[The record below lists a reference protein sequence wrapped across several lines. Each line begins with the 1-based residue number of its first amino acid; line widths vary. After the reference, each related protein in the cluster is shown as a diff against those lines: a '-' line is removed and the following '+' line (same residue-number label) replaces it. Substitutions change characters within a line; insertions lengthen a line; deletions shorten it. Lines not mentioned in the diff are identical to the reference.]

1 VDTTTQLAIG
11 AVVRGLSRSGVM
23 NDDSVRSV
31 MEELLALASGRRE
44 LQEGIEAKELE
55 SLAGLIGNDARIGA

>member
-1 VDTTTQLAIG
+1 
-11 AVVRGLSRSGVM
+11 M